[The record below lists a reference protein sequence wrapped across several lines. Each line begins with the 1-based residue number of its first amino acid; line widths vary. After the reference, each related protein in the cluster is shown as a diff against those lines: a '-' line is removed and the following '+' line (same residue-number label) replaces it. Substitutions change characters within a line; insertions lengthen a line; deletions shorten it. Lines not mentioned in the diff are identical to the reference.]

1 MAEIGLKVLSLA
13 GNVLAGAIGIVQS
26 VTGTKPPKDPAD
38 HQWQKPSPTDRKDT
52 TTSLSSNYTPPK
64 MLKLNVCPVRSPCPM
79 VNALANHGYLPRSG
93 RSVSL
98 ARLITGCREGINLS
112 PEATLIVGLKAL
124 QASSTWFPPFT
135 FNLDDLNKH
144 GVIEHDGSLSRK
156 DTAQGDN
163 HTFAP
168 EVWAIVA
175 AHFGTDQQ
183 TISIETAAA
192 ARKDR
197 LDRAPAMNPDFKM
210 SPDDVR
216 FSLIETALYLGVF
229 GRGTEGFART
239 EWVRTLFGEY

>member
-1 MAEIGLKVLSLA
+1 
-13 GNVLAGAIGIVQS
+13 
-26 VTGTKPPKDPAD
+26 
-38 HQWQKPSPTDRKDT
+38 
-52 TTSLSSNYTPPK
+52 
-64 MLKLNVCPVRSPCPM
+64 M

-98 ARLITGCREGINLS
+98 ARLITGCRAGINLS